1 MRRSG
6 SRESNHYDREDTM
19 NKLVFGRRLA
29 VTGAVAAAVAG
40 GATAAALATSAGS
53 ASVYEGCLNHRLGVL
68 YDVHLNPASRPRC
81 LRGASA
87 VTWNQTGPAGAAGP
101 AGPRGETGRAGP
113 AGGGPQGLKGD
124 TGPAGPAG
132 AAGPQG
138 PKGDTGPAGPAGAA
152 GPQGLKGDTGPAGPA
167 GPAGAAG
174 PKGDT
179 GPAGS
184 AGATSVVTRSAVVSV
199 APGSSGTQTAS
210 CNPGE
215 HAIAGGAAFVLFG
228 GIVPDAYNDDHIVGE
243 GPALGANNDYQ
254 FEGSAP
260 SGWIATATAAS
271 ARTSDATLRVF
282 AVCASP

>member
-1 MRRSG
+1 
-6 SRESNHYDREDTM
+6 M

-29 VTGAVAAAVAG
+29 ATGAVVAAVAG
-40 GATAAALATSAGS
+40 GGTAAALATGAGS
-53 ASVYEGCLNHRLGVL
+53 SNVYEGCLNHRLGAL
-68 YDVHLNPASRPRC
+68 YDVHLNRTSQPRC
-81 LRGASA
+81 LRGDSA

-101 AGPRGETGRAGP
+101 AGPKGDTGPAGP
-113 AGGGPQGLKGD
+113 AGGGPQGL
-124 TGPAGPAG
+124 
-132 AAGPQG
+132 
-138 PKGDTGPAGPAGAA
+138 KGDTGPAGPAGAA

-167 GPAGAAG
+167 GVAGLKGDPGPAGPAGPAGSAG

-179 GPAGS
+179 GPVGPAGS
-184 AGATSVVTRSAVVSV
+184 AGATSVVTRSAVVSIG
-199 APGSSGTQTAS
+199 PGSSGTQTAA
-210 CNPGE
+210 CHPGE

-228 GIVPDAYNDDHIVGE
+228 GVVPDSYNDDHIVGE